1 MPPASRP
8 HDMHEIQAQKQV
20 RLSLNVLGIMAVV
33 VPASFLEGF
42 GLGGLCRSRRKKKM
56 MIIITSSCSSLQPLF
71 LTLDG
76 WQRFF
81 DRKWVSILL
90 VDAWAIPEFPP
101 GSEIGQWK
109 LLLAYRHH
117 GKKICCWQRCPRC
130 RRCKRRICPPGPSR
144 CPCCARGP
152 SSWPGW
158 WPWGTLWLRS
168 QLCLNKFGASLSAK
182 TWKVVEQKKWDG
194 LSIR

>member
-1 MPPASRP
+1 MLLKVFMPAASRP

-71 LTLDG
+71 LTLDD

-101 GSEIGQWK
+101 GSEIGQ
-109 LLLAYRHH
+109 
-117 GKKICCWQRCPRC
+117 
-130 RRCKRRICPPGPSR
+130 
-144 CPCCARGP
+144 
-152 SSWPGW
+152 
-158 WPWGTLWLRS
+158 
-168 QLCLNKFGASLSAK
+168 
-182 TWKVVEQKKWDG
+182 
-194 LSIR
+194 